1 MKLIQTSILIVF
13 TAVLFIGNSIGID
26 VFKHI
31 CNTEG
36 SISYSYIVSDDSHCA
51 EMDEDVLI
59 TKSCCHP
66 EEAPKEEKSG
76 CCDNEYEHF
85 QLDFDHFTEC
95 SSYSFSQIVDCFVV
109 SFEGENETQTHLEK
123 INSLRPNPPPLL
135 KSRHR
140 MILNQVF
147 IV

>member
-1 MKLIQTSILIVF
+1 MKLIQTSVLIVF
-13 TAVLFIGNSIGID
+13 TAVLFIGNSIGLD

-36 SISYSYIVSDDSHCA
+36 SISYSYIVSDDSHC
-51 EMDEDVLI
+51 EEIEEDVLT

-66 EEAPKEEKSG
+66 EEVSTEDKSG

-85 QLDFDHFTEC
+85 QLDFDHFSES
-95 SSYSFSQIVDCFVV
+95 SSYKFSQIADFFVV
-109 SFEGENETQTHLEK
+109 DFESENESQTHLEK
-123 INSLRPNPPPLL
+123 INLLRPNPPPVI